1 MYIIRLLE
9 SLLGIESIIL
19 YKLISLDYT
28 VVFIIIYGIA
38 VAYSGSFSISCFL
51 LKVKVNLYK
60 DL

>member
-1 MYIIRLLE
+1 MYIIR
-9 SLLGIESIIL
+9 LLGIESIIL